1 VHIRRA
7 WGGRVDTLP
16 PALRRAS
23 AVTAALMPVLAW
35 VTLERAAVVDLVGAD
50 GVIEGAAWA
59 VMLLF
64 LVSTAGNLASASRPE
79 RRLGIPVSAALVV
92 LSFVVAEGV

>member
-1 VHIRRA
+1 
-7 WGGRVDTLP
+7 
-16 PALRRAS
+16 
-23 AVTAALMPVLAW
+23 VTAALMPVLAW